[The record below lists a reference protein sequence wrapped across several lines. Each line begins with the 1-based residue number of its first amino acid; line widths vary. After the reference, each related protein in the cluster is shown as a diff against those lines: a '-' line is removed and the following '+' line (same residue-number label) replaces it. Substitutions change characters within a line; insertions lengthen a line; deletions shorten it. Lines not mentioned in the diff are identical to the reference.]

1 MNASAGPFR
10 KAIAF
15 LLAGSLLLAAGPDVY
30 GLDNC
35 PFHGGHGTAGEPAEG
50 ALGHGSGAHSADGS
64 VASSDVE
71 GSQDQFCMWLV
82 DCHACVESG
91 PQLFAATSHVVTPDH
106 TSYRAVLPARIGPL
120 GPRHLRFEL
129 HQPNAP
135 PLTA

>member
-35 PFHGGHGTAGEPAEG
+35 PFHGDHGSLGATAEGTAH
-50 ALGHGSGAHSADGS
+50 HGNGAHSPNGS
-64 VASSDVE
+64 VASSGPQ

-82 DCHACVESG
+82 DCHACVEPG
-91 PQLFAATSHVVTPDH
+91 PQLFGPATHLATPDH
-106 TSYRAVLPARIGPL
+106 TKYRAVLPPRVGPL